1 MFLIQFVEGVEASDI
16 LSLPSLAGDIHT
28 KAISFYLSNGID
40 SAKSH
45 LGKLIIVRLDII
57 IYFLA
62 TTLNQQMGRIS
73 KIFTEIRAFIIENEP
88 IDLSGSQNILINLA
102 YIYAIIWTEELTED
116 IFNEVVDKT
125 ITIGNITLT
134 TNGTILDNEN
144 DFALILNGFDTKNYT
159 YSKQDSLVI
168 QGEILKSAFK
178 FWRKEGGTQVP
189 ALASTWPFMTIIVVF
204 GAEAGYD
211 NGGPIDAIIYSVGYA
226 IEMVKEAIAGNIN
239 PRFQI
244 GN

>member
-1 MFLIQFVEGVEASDI
+1 MQIQLSD
-16 LSLPSLAGDIHT
+16 
-28 KAISFYLSNGID
+28 
-40 SAKSH
+40 AKNV
-45 LGKLIIVRLDII
+45 LV
-57 IYFLA
+57 
-62 TTLNQQMGRIS
+62 TL
-73 KIFTEIRAFIIENEP
+73 T
-88 IDLSGSQNILINLA
+88 
-102 YIYAIIWTEELTED
+102 YIYMLIGTEELSENM
-116 IFNEVVDKT
+116 FNEVADNA
-125 ITIGNITLT
+125 ITTGNITLT

-144 DFALILNGFDTKNYT
+144 DFAFILNGFDTKNYT

-211 NGGPIDAIIYSVGYA
+211 NGGPIDAIIHSVGFA
-226 IEMVKEAIAGNIN
+226 IEMVKDAMASNIN